1 MRRLA
6 LFAALSSPFLPAC
19 DRHEPLPPFK
29 QRTRSAGKRAAGE
42 AAAAMPAAKPTS
54 SPAALLDRVKL
65 TLTPLPPRM
74 DSPTNPITPAKVELG
89 RMLFHDER
97 LSKDKDISC
106 NTCHDLANFGVDVR
120 EHDGARARTSA
131 GQGGQ
136 RGERNSPTVFNA
148 ALALAQ
154 FWDGRAADV
163 EEQAGKP
170 ILNPIEM
177 AMADEAAV
185 VAVLRGIPGYKD
197 KFAAAFPDEADP
209 ISYANLTRAIGAFER
224 TLVTPSRFDRFL
236 QGDVT
241 ALSSAELEGLQVFLD
256 AGCPQCHTG
265 PTLGGTQFQ
274 KLGSIKPWPD
284 LKDEGRAAVT
294 KSPLD
299 RFVFKVPTLRNV
311 AKTGPW
317 LHDGSIDDLGVMV
330 AKMAEHQAARGAMAP
345 DETKAIVAFLDSLT
359 GEPPRDIGE
368 PALP

>member
-1 MRRLA
+1 MRGLA
-6 LFAALSSPFLPAC
+6 LLAVLAAPLLAAC
-19 DRHEPLPPFK
+19 DRHEPVPPFK
-29 QRTRSAGKRAAGE
+29 QRIRGAGKRAAGDATAATP
-42 AAAAMPAAKPTS
+42 AAAGTP
-54 SPAALLDRVKL
+54 SPAALRERVKS
-65 TLTPLPPRM
+65 TLTPLPARM
-74 DSPTNPITPAKVELG
+74 ESPTNPITPAKVELG

-120 EHDGARARTSA
+120 EQDGARARTSA

-170 ILNPIEM
+170 IVNPIEM
-177 AMADEAAV
+177 AMPDEAAV

-197 KFAAAFPDEADP
+197 KFAAAFPEDADP

-236 QGDVT
+236 QGEIA
-241 ALSSAELEGLQVFLD
+241 ALSAEELEGLQVFLD
-256 AGCPQCHTG
+256 VGCPQCHTG
-265 PTLGGTQFQ
+265 PGLGGTQFQ
-274 KLGSIKPWPD
+274 KLGTIKAWPD

-317 LHDGSIDDLGVMV
+317 LHDGSVADLGEMV
-330 AKMAEHQAARGAMAP
+330 QKMAEHQASAGALTPAQ
-345 DETKAIVAFLDSLT
+345 TKAIVTFLDALT
-359 GEPPRDIGE
+359 GEPPADLGE